1 MVGDSW
7 VDGLAATKA
16 GVPFIAYRAK
26 DADLA
31 RWGVTPVAALTDL
44 AALPAWLATRSG

>member
-7 VDGLAATKA
+7 VDGLAAAKA

-26 DADLA
+26 EAELA
-31 RWGVTPVAALTDL
+31 RWGVTPVAALSDL
-44 AALPAWLATRSG
+44 AALPAWLAARAG